1 MVGITT
7 GGNEPMRN
15 EKNQRRRR
23 SSLKFHAKEPSSLK
37 LIDLE
42 QISTNKRPF
51 DQVMLILT
59 KLPYPN

>member
-15 EKNQRRRR
+15 EKNQRR

-42 QISTNKRPF
+42 QISTN
-51 DQVMLILT
+51 
-59 KLPYPN
+59 